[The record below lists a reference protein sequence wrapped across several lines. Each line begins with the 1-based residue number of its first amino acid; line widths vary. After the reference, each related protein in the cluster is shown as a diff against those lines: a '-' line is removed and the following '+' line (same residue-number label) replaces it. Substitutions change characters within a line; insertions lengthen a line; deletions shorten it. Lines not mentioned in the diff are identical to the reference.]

1 MQRNRRRGS
10 DNLFLLRPRLRVGG
24 NGNPTSPAGQHHR
37 HLRQPAQWPSAR
49 QDNGGLPTVTPPN
62 STPLPAAEKAAP
74 APDQV
79 NDVTQTGHPV
89 NTVDQT
95 TATNGKKKK
104 KNPKPKFEG
113 KEESSSTHK
122 KKKGLH
128 KLNPF

>member
-1 MQRNRRRGS
+1 M
-10 DNLFLLRPRLRVGG
+10 
-24 NGNPTSPAGQHHR
+24 
-37 HLRQPAQWPSAR
+37 
-49 QDNGGLPTVTPPN
+49 
-62 STPLPAAEKAAP
+62 STPLPAPEKAAP

-79 NDVTQTGHPV
+79 NDVPQTGHSV

-95 TATNGKKKK
+95 PAATGKKKK
-104 KNPKPKFEG
+104 KNPKPQYES